1 MSKIGVVSR
10 VALNANSPALLGH
23 SEHEGPP
30 LLWVE
35 VCVCQNEKTLV
46 LAKLNV
52 LLKVLEDLPRMEL
65 LHLGVTANTGLHYAL
80 VLKLI

>member
-23 SEHEGPP
+23 SKDKSPP
-30 LLWVE
+30 ILGIE
-35 VCVCQNEKTLV
+35 VCICQNEETLV